1 MSAIS
6 DQKIESISV
15 TGLPQREGAVLC
27 YTALGLSSKHIAR
40 KLDCSARNVENLRDS
55 AKNRLQATNTPNLIA
70 IAFQKGIL
78 RFLSLFLVIFGISS
92 TLTPPLSAIDDDPL
106 ARRLRSH
113 RTRRGSRRITRGLP
127 QSAAINQLYIDCFG
141 LEPVLA
147 WDDGQMFVHYQPTTP
162 FQAHP
167 TAHVFN
173 VDDLLRWHS
182 DQFYQSFERPPGGSY
197 GQPSEDQ
204 RSSQVTERETVSPSP
219 NDEGSRCPEQ
229 QEST

>member
-1 MSAIS
+1 MNSLIVS
-6 DQKIESISV
+6 
-15 TGLPQREGAVLC
+15 GLPKKQGEALILAASGNTRKESAQKMGCSPDNVAKLNQAILC
-27 YTALGLSSKHIAR
+27 RL
-40 KLDCSARNVENLRDS
+40 N
-55 AKNRLQATNTPNLIA
+55 AKNTPQAIT
-70 IAFQKGIL
+70 IAFSRGIL

-92 TLTPPLSAIDDDPL
+92 TLTPPLSAIDDDTL

-162 FQAHP
+162 FQTHP

-173 VDDLLRWHS
+173 IDDLLRWHS
-182 DQFYQSFERPPGGSY
+182 DQFYKSFERSPGGSD

-219 NDEGSRCPEQ
+219 NDEGSGCPD
-229 QEST
+229 